1 MKSFFD
7 TSSLIKKYID
17 ENGSEVVS
25 ELFENSDEIV
35 LSPITRIEFLSA
47 LQRLVNSN
55 FLTQESYEI
64 ALSEFTQDS
73 VDYEF
78 LKFDS
83 SLEELVLQVVKKY
96 GLRSLD
102 GIQLASA
109 KISNSDGFFT
119 YLAPL
124 TATVAK
130 CRLSDYNNK
139 C

>member
-47 LQRLVNSN
+47 LQIIVNSN

-109 KISNSDGFFT
+109 KISNSDQFIT
-119 YLAPL
+119 
-124 TATVAK
+124 
-130 CRLSDYNNK
+130 SDTKLFEAAQKELIHKNIFV
-139 C
+139 

>member
-7 TSSLIKKYID
+7 TSSLVKKYID
-17 ENGSEVVS
+17 EDGSDTVLE
-25 ELFENSDEIV
+25 FFQNSNEIV

-64 ALSEFTQDS
+64 ALVEFTQDS
-73 VDYEF
+73 IDYEF
-78 LKFDS
+78 IKFDS
-83 SLEELVLQVVKKY
+83 SLEELVLQVIKKY

-109 KISNSDGFFT
+109 KVSNSDQFVTSDSKLFE
-119 YLAPL
+119 AAQKEL
-124 TATVAK
+124 TQKSIFV
-130 CRLSDYNNK
+130 
-139 C
+139 